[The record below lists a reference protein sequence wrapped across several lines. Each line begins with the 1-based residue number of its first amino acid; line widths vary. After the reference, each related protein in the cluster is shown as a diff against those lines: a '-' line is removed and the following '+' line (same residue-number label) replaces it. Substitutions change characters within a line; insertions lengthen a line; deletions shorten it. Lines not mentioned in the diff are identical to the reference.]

1 MNERE
6 KLYFSA
12 QEVARMLGVSRG
24 KAYDILRQ
32 MNAELKKQG
41 YLTIAGRIPVEYFNE
56 KCYRGTKVNNVK
68 EAC

>member
-6 KLYFSA
+6 KLYFNA
-12 QEVARMLGVSRG
+12 QEVAGMLGVSRG

-56 KCYRGTKVNNVK
+56 KCYRATKVNNVK